1 MDITECY
8 QEFYSKFA
16 NNKRADFDRSLI
28 QTSFEIKGVKTSEL
42 EQFAK
47 ELDKKNFALSTLPLN
62 CHEDILIKGFLLAKK
77 KGIDKEKEL
86 SLLLPY
92 IDNWATC
99 DMIVSRIKNIIS
111 PEFFIKLLQNGNPF
125 YKRVGIVWLKNNMLK
140 TNLQETLKLVLC
152 VEDENYYVKMAKAWT
167 MADAFVI
174 NFEETFK
181 FLKNC
186 NDEFVVLSSI
196 SKACQ
201 SFRVKEEDKR
211 KLKEYRRRKK
221 NAS

>member
-16 NNKRADFDRSLI
+16 NNKKADFDRSLI

-42 EQFAK
+42 EKFAK
-47 ELDKKNFALSTLPLN
+47 ELDKKNFALSTFPLN

-77 KGIDKEKEL
+77 KDIDKEKEL

-125 YKRVGIVWLKNNMLK
+125 YKRV
-140 TNLQETLKLVLC
+140 
-152 VEDENYYVKMAKAWT
+152 
-167 MADAFVI
+167 
-174 NFEETFK
+174 
-181 FLKNC
+181 
-186 NDEFVVLSSI
+186 
-196 SKACQ
+196 
-201 SFRVKEEDKR
+201 
-211 KLKEYRRRKK
+211 
-221 NAS
+221 